1 MTAAAE
7 NLPEIKLYTITVLP
21 RKREYKA
28 AKDTLLIDI
37 LRKPK
42 YGNAE
47 DQLTLHTPCGGKG
60 VCGKC
65 IIQVV
70 HGDSVPV
77 HDADR
82 NFLTQKQISI
92 GFRLSCLL
100 RIESDLT
107 IVIPEKDSE
116 GERILSEQD
125 HYSGKRDPITKKYF
139 LELEPPSIQNQTDDL
154 ERIISTAA
162 EVGNGGRS
170 VLGARTHTLISELP
184 GIIRDSDYQLTIAVT
199 GDRIVSI
206 ESGDTTARNYSFA
219 IDLGTTTVVVYLLNT
234 VNGELIDSLSE
245 LNMQRSFGADVI
257 SRISYTLDHED
268 GLALLQD
275 TIVTQLHRMM
285 SLLAKNNAIPNEYV
299 YGCML
304 AGNTTM
310 LHLFSGTNPVSI
322 ARSPYI
328 PVFTQMLQYQGKAE
342 KIVPEIFPNC
352 TLYLLPCISGYIG
365 SDITTGIL
373 AVNLWKQSELSLL
386 IDIGTNGE
394 IVLGSKEGITACA
407 TAAGPAFEGFHIS
420 CGTGGIAG
428 AVEEVSYDTK
438 SGDIVCKTIQELP
451 AVGICGSGMVDIAAL
466 MVSLNMVDGKGKF
479 LKTDEITPPLSMKLQ
494 QRRQR
499 VNNKEVFILDD
510 GSGSADG
517 NPIIFTQK
525 DMRELQLAKAAVA
538 AGVETLISKTDT
550 HISEIAHVYI
560 AGGFGNYIHKESA
573 LIVGLIP
580 AELAHRIELVGN
592 SAGKGAI
599 MCAMS
604 QNALD
609 GSSAIRKMV
618 KYIELSSEESFKKAL
633 MKHMYF
639 LKKEQHKEFKII
651 R

>member
-7 NLPEIKLYTITVLP
+7 NVPEMKRYTITVLP
-21 RKREYKA
+21 QNRECQAVKG
-28 AKDTLLIDI
+28 TLLIDI
-37 LRKPK
+37 LRNSINDDSENP
-42 YGNAE
+42 
-47 DQLTLHTPCGGKG
+47 LILHTPCGGKG

-65 IIQVV
+65 IIQVL
-70 HGDSVPV
+70 HDDSIPV
-77 HDADR
+77 HDADHK
-82 NFLTQKQISI
+82 FLTQQQIAA
-92 GFRLSCLL
+92 GYRLSCLL

-107 IVIPEKDSE
+107 IVLPKNDSDRL
-116 GERILSEQD
+116 GVGQRILSEQD
-125 HYSGKRDPITKKYF
+125 PYSGKRDQITRKYF
-139 LELEPPSIQNQTDDL
+139 LELKPPSIQNQTDDL

-162 EVGNGGRS
+162 EVGCGGLAVS
-170 VLGARTHTLISELP
+170 GALAHALIPELP
-184 GIIRDSDYQLTIAVT
+184 GLIRDSDYKLTLAVT
-199 GDRIVSI
+199 GDRIVSL
-206 ESGDTTARNYSFA
+206 ESGDTTASNYYFS

-234 VNGELIDSLSE
+234 VTGELIDTLSE

-285 SLLAKNNAIPNEYV
+285 SLLATNNDMPNEYV

-310 LHLFSGTNPVSI
+310 LHLYSGTNPVSI

-328 PVFTQMLQYQGKAE
+328 PVFTQMLQYHGKDAE
-342 KIVPEIFPNC
+342 IVPEIFPNC
-352 TLYLLPCISGYIG
+352 TLYLLPGISGYIG

-386 IDIGTNGE
+386 VDIGTNGE
-394 IVLGSKEGITACA
+394 IVLGSKAGITACA

-428 AVEEVSYDTK
+428 AVEKVIYDPK
-438 SGDIVCKTIQELP
+438 IDDISCNTIQELP
-451 AVGICGSGMVDIAAL
+451 AVGICGSGMVDLAAL
-466 MVSLNMVDGKGKF
+466 LVTLKMVDGKGKF
-479 LKTDEITPPLSMKLQ
+479 LKTVEITPPLSKRLQ

-517 NPIIFTQK
+517 NPIIFTQQ
-525 DMRELQLAKAAVA
+525 DMRELQLAKAAIA
-538 AGVETLISKTDT
+538 AGIETLISKTDT
-550 HISEIAHVYI
+550 NINEIAHVYI

-573 LIVGLIP
+573 LIVGLLP

-604 QNALD
+604 QSALD
-609 GSSAIRKMV
+609 GSSEIRKMV

-639 LKKEQHKEFKII
+639 LKKE
-651 R
+651 